1 VLFFTAVLP
10 PFIDPGRPI
19 IPQLLLFAAATIG
32 FDVIAMSAY
41 GLGGAALSARMNEPA
56 FRRGFALLVGVLL
69 LAAAALILTR
79 R

>member
-1 VLFFTAVLP
+1 
-10 PFIDPGRPI
+10 
-19 IPQLLLFAAATIG
+19 
-32 FDVIAMSAY
+32 MSAY